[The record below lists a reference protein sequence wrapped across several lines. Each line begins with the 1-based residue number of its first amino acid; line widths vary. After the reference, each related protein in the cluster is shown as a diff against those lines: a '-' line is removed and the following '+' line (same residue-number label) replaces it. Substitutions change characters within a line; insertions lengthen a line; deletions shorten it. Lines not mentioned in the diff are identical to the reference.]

1 MSRDYLYTVSTMFD
15 KLWAWL
21 MGVITYLASLFGLN
35 RATAV
40 AVTEQREEKEEKE
53 VEAAPEPENQ

>member
-35 RATAV
+35 RATV
-40 AVTEQREEKEEKE
+40 AVTEQKEEAEEKE